1 MIKVR
6 LIGVMC
12 LIGLTVK
19 GQSSQREVTKVI
31 ELPKKEVTSFL
42 IKPIDK
48 PIRWCNGIPA
58 SCISFKYRILQI
70 NRGEYFDRIKN
81 DLSDYNYYVDGV
93 RVIGYLNIPKSS
105 LDQVQILRGSLPAEF
120 GGFEFK

>member
-48 PIRWCNGIPA
+48 PIRYFRG
-58 SCISFKYRILQI
+58 RLILCV
-70 NRGEYFDRIKN
+70 NRGLPMIDNGVSYGRIKDVLN
-81 DLSDYNYYVDGV
+81 NYNYYVDGV